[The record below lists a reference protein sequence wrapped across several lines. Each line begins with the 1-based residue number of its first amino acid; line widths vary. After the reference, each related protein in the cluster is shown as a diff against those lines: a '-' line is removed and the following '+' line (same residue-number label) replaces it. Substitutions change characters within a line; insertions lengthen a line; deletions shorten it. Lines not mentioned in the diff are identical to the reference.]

1 MSKNSRG
8 TRFKSLIIY
17 LKVVMLARQAQ
28 RLNWKSDERK
38 SVGDVKGTVS
48 HFFTLFNIKKS
59 MLHT

>member
-1 MSKNSRG
+1 MMIKNSRG

-38 SVGDVKGTVS
+38 SVGDVKGTVI
-48 HFFTLFNIKKS
+48 FLTLFNILKS